1 MENMQQFMKATSIL
15 AVDSHSM
22 TEFVT
27 QFLFM
32 NMECKKKEHYF
43 KCSFWHCSISPCK
56 YSSLTEQSK
65 VLAVEDFLK
74 SILSHFYRFL

>member
-43 KCSFWHCSISPCK
+43 ISPCK

-74 SILSHFYRFL
+74 SILYRFISFL